1 MNAQSLPLAAN
12 RGVVD
17 HRMVDVIVVMP
28 VSAKILAPATR
39 KAREEMK
46 SSIGLTIGVSTLY
59 PVPSR

>member
-1 MNAQSLPLAAN
+1 
-12 RGVVD
+12 
-17 HRMVDVIVVMP
+17 MVDVIVVMP